1 MIFQAYGSIAF
12 AMSSLCIN
20 FHFPTVIWSLPP
32 YCFSLIYQETNAKS
46 VLYTSFSTLHTV
58 NRCFYAFFSSNSST
72 TAKVPQGQKWES
84 NIPCSLWASAGYPV
98 LQLQL
103 HSPSTNKVGDLHKN
117 RTEDWWVFLVAKSP
131 KKLKTPTSEWGLFF
145 PSPFFCN
152 LTKKKKS
159 AMLFIFCLYLKLR
172 TWMFLIRSSLT
183 TIFMEKRNT
192 SYSKITLCYQDIK
205 HWCLSRNKPYIK
217 SLHCLTHKLIH

>member
-1 MIFQAYGSIAF
+1 M
-12 AMSSLCIN
+12 
-20 FHFPTVIWSLPP
+20 IWSLPP
-32 YCFSLIYQETNAKS
+32 YCFSLIYQETNAKT

-72 TAKVPQGQKWES
+72 TANVPQGHKWES
-84 NIPCSLWASAGYPV
+84 NIPCSLRASAGYHV

-103 HSPSTNKVGDLHKN
+103 HSLSTIKVGELHKN
-117 RTEDWWVFLVAKSP
+117 RTDDSCWWVFLVAKLP
-131 KKLKTPTSEWGLFF
+131 RKLKTPTSEWGLFS
-145 PSPFFCN
+145 SPFFCN

-159 AMLFIFCLYLKLR
+159 AMLLIFCWYLKLR
-172 TWMFLIRSSLT
+172 TGMFLIRSSLK

-217 SLHCLTHKLIH
+217 SLHCLTHKLIY

>member
-1 MIFQAYGSIAF
+1 MPNQSFTPAFLLSIQWTGVF
-12 AMSSLCIN
+12 MLSSHLTHLPRQRSHRARSENPTSLALCE
-20 FHFPTVIWSLPP
+20 L
-32 YCFSLIYQETNAKS
+32 
-46 VLYTSFSTLHTV
+46 
-58 NRCFYAFFSSNSST
+58 
-72 TAKVPQGQKWES
+72 
-84 NIPCSLWASAGYPV
+84 